1 LLRARGSVSG
11 QRALRSV
18 LACCRTGSAGGPGR
32 VAPMAN
38 DRGLRGQVLD
48 VLRRSDEPLNDDE
61 IAAIVGAN
69 RHYVNTLCRDLAV
82 TGVIVRSRGPA
93 GKLANSMP
101 SAGGSSAGS
110 PKPDA
115 VLPDRPRRRR
125 AASAP
130 NGNHQDLMAGFPRP
144 RPVLPRA
151 GDRAPAHAR
160 LGAGAPA
167 RPVLPRV
174 RLRRAPPRG
183 VCIGWG
189 HRLRRSRHSSPSSR
203 LSMSTYASWTCSGP
217 SASRAS

>member
-1 LLRARGSVSG
+1 
-11 QRALRSV
+11 
-18 LACCRTGSAGGPGR
+18 
-32 VAPMAN
+32 MAN

-130 NGNHQDLMAGFPRP
+130 NGNLQDLMAGFPSYVATFEERRAFP
-144 RPVLPRA
+144 GPGLYFHERAIERRRTHDSVQGLLRNRCFLEYVYAVLPAWGMHRMGPQA
-151 GDRAPAHAR
+151 AKVAAFEPIVEALHEHTRELDVFWPLRITSLLNR
-160 LGAGAPA
+160 
-167 RPVLPRV
+167 
-174 RLRRAPPRG
+174 RLRMSPRRPG
-183 VCIGWG
+183 
-189 HRLRRSRHSSPSSR
+189 RS
-203 LSMSTYASWTCSGP
+203 
-217 SASRAS
+217 SAR